1 MVNDYRHTWE
11 QRANST
17 EAAGKFPAVAVGRVI
32 KCNKLYK
39 PTLTNVLLEMQL
51 AAHAILLI
59 TISREFRPVPLSA
72 SLSIPLRLQIS
83 FNENDSNKTL
93 ISMLFY

>member
-1 MVNDYRHTWE
+1 MINDYRHTWE
-11 QRANST
+11 QRENST
-17 EAAGKFPAVAVGRVI
+17 DPVGKFPAVAVGPVI
-32 KCNKLYK
+32 KRNKLYK
-39 PTLTNVLLEMQL
+39 LALTSALLEMQL

-59 TISREFRPVPLSA
+59 TISREFQLVSFSA
-72 SLSIPLRLQIS
+72 PLSIPLRLQIS